1 MKDKYF
7 NIILYTLLTIGI
19 ISVLFLIVYTF
30 ILYKDCSIISYIG
43 NGK

>member
-1 MKDKYF
+1 MSDKKF
-7 NIILYTLLTIGI
+7 NIILYSVLFIGI
-19 ISVLFLIVYTF
+19 ISVLFLIIYTF